1 MLRLFTN
8 GHKENAQQFLD
19 LIHPEMVFFIKY
31 EYWPNYLNELKTQH
45 KTYLNFRDFKK
56 TKLFLNGTAVL

>member
-19 LIHPEMVFFIKY
+19 IIHPEMVFFIKY
-31 EYWPNYLNELKTQH
+31 EYWPNYKRTQKTKH
-45 KTYLNFRDFKK
+45 KTYLISEILKK
-56 TKLFLNGTAVL
+56 PSLLNGGF